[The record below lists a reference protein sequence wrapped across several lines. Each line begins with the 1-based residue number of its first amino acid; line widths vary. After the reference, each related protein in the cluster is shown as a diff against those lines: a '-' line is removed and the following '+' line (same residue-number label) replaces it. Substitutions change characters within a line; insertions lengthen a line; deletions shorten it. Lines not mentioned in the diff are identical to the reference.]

1 VFEKLTCLFSLV
13 LVMGLVGNVQ
23 AADVIWT
30 DAGPDHLWSTPT
42 NWDTG
47 TLPTPADIAQIDML
61 PGPIIANEGAVEIYE
76 VSVGDTSSGA
86 LTVAGGTLT
95 TTENIRVGRGA
106 GSNGTLNMISGT
118 ITIGANLNVGQKGH
132 QGTLNMTGGTITVGE
147 TLQIA
152 RKPETTGHVNLDGG
166 IIIANSIVMRRDPGS
181 VGTMDVRAGTLIIDG
196 NDLSTVQGYIDN
208 GWITAY
214 DGNGTLH
221 LDYNVTNE
229 GKTTLTALHN
239 FNPTPADGGI
249 VAPGE
254 VELSWTLP
262 DPCVP
267 GQTVLVDVYFTDD
280 RSKLEEFTDPAAIQV
295 VSEQKVTSVVVQT
308 QPKTWYYWAV
318 DTYIGDPNDPIFGPI
333 FSFFADNQAPKVDA
347 GADVVTWLQEGP
359 RTGNLDA
366 TVTDDGAISLYT
378 VQWTVV
384 SEPNEGATVIETVTA
399 EDTSITLSA
408 LGKYVLQL
416 EAFDGEYTSSDTVTI
431 NVYNDSCEAAQSL
444 TNYEP
449 FPGDLNGDCIVD
461 DLDLAI
467 LQKDWLK
474 DNSLTEEWFKVD

>member
-1 VFEKLTCLFSLV
+1 MCKKLIYPISFVLV
-13 LVMGLVGNVQ
+13 LGLVCDVQ

-47 TLPTPADIAQIDML
+47 TLPTPADTAQIDML
-61 PGPIIANEGAVEIYE
+61 PGPIIANEGAVEVYE

-86 LTVAGGTLT
+86 LTVDGGTLT
-95 TTENIRVGRGA
+95 TTEYIRVGRGT

-118 ITIGANLNVGQKGH
+118 ITIGANLIVGQKG
-132 QGTLNMTGGTITVGE
+132 QGTLNMAGGTITVGG

-152 RKPETTGHVNLDGG
+152 RKPEATGHVNLDGG
-166 IIIANSIVMRRDPGS
+166 IIIANSIVMRRDVGS
-181 VGTMDVRAGTLIIDG
+181 VGMMDIRAGTLIIDG
-196 NDLSTVQGYIDN
+196 NDFSFVQGYIDN

-239 FNPTPADGGI
+239 FNPTPADGGT
-249 VAPGE
+249 VAAGE

-267 GQTVLVDVYFTDD
+267 GQPVAVDVYFTDD
-280 RSKLEEFTDPAAIQV
+280 LQLLQQFTDPAAIQI
-295 VSEQKVTSVVVQT
+295 VSKQNVTSVVVQT
-308 QPKTWYYWAV
+308 QPKTRYYWAV
-318 DTYIGDPNDPIFGPI
+318 DTYIGDPNDPIFGPV
-333 FSFFADNQAPKVDA
+333 FSFFADNMPPRVDA
-347 GADVVTWLQEGP
+347 GADVVTWLANGV

-366 TVTDDGAISLYT
+366 TVTDEEAYT

-384 SEPNEGATVIETVTA
+384 GEPSAGAAVIETATA
-399 EDTSITLSA
+399 EDASITLSA
-408 LGKYVLQL
+408 VGEYVLQL
-416 EAFDGEYTSSDTVTI
+416 EAFDGEYTGSDTVTI

-444 TNYEP
+444 PDYVP
-449 FPGDLNGDCIVD
+449 LVGDLNGDCKVD
-461 DLDLAI
+461 DVDMAL
-467 LQKDWLK
+467 LQENWLK
-474 DNSLTEEWFKVD
+474 DNSLTEDWFKVD